1 MAFRFH
7 QSALIVAFL
16 AGAVPAVQAHHS
28 FAAFDRSQQLELK
41 GEIIEFQFTNPHCWI
56 MVNVP
61 QADGSTVKWTIE
73 ALSPN
78 VLGRQGWRPSTL
90 KPGDK
95 VTVLVNPMRDGTRGG
110 NLITVTLAN
119 GTVLGGGA

>member
-1 MAFRFH
+1 MAMNFRA
-7 QSALIVAFL
+7 SIVA
-16 AGAVPAVQAHHS
+16 AVLLGTGVPMVQAHHS
-28 FAAFDRSQQLELK
+28 FAAFDRTQQLELK
-41 GEIIEFQFTNPHCWI
+41 GQVVEFQFTNPHCWI
-56 MVNVP
+56 MLEVP
-61 QADGSTVKWTIE
+61 QADGAVAKWTIE

-95 VTVLVNPMRDGTRGG
+95 VTVLVNPMRDGTHGG

-119 GTVLGGGA
+119 GTVMGGGA